1 MDAAALRALLEEVQT
16 GSLPVAGALAR
27 LRAAPPGQDLGFAMV
42 DHHRELRQGFP
53 EVIYAPG
60 KTAAQLVRLAEEIYT
75 RSHRV
80 LVTRVDAAQALALQ
94 EVLPGAVHHEQAR
107 AVSVRAAARKPRGGI
122 AIVSAGTADQPVTE
136 EARVT
141 CAFLD
146 QEAEMHPD
154 VGVAGLHRLMGRAE
168 SLQRARAIICVAG
181 MEGALASVVGGL
193 VGVPVV
199 AVPTSVGYGTSFGGL
214 APLLAML
221 NSCAP
226 NVCCVNI
233 DDGFGAAVVASLI
246 NSRGPG

>member
-1 MDAAALRALLEEVQT
+1 MDAAALCRLLEEVQA
-16 GSLPVAGALAR
+16 GSLPVADALAR
-27 LRAAPPGQDLGFAMV
+27 LRAAPAGQDLGFAML

-60 KTAAQLVRLAEEIYT
+60 KTVAQMVRLAEEIYA
-75 RSHRV
+75 RSRRV
-80 LVTRVDAAQALALQ
+80 LVTRVEAAQADALQ
-94 EVLPGAVHHEQAR
+94 EVLPGAVHHERAR
-107 AVSVRAAARKPRGGI
+107 AVSAQADAPEPRGGI

-141 CAFLD
+141 CAFMG
-146 QEAEMHPD
+146 QEAEMHAD

-181 MEGALASVVGGL
+181 MEGALPSVVGGL

-199 AVPTSVGYGTSFGGL
+199 AVPTSVGYGASFGGL

-246 NSRGPG
+246 NGRGPG